1 MLVNLG
7 NAQFWNDTER
17 YLNCPGVSAG
27 ASQMLADKKVKAVGA
42 DNFAWDDMGHFE
54 EEMHCNGPGQVILLV
69 RNGIY
74 IFENLNLEPLVES
87 GVDQFTFVAAP
98 IRIKGATGG
107 SVRPFALITE

>member
-1 MLVNLG
+1 
-7 NAQFWNDTER
+7 
-17 YLNCPGVSAG
+17 
-27 ASQMLADKKVKAVGA
+27 MLADKKVKAVGA

-54 EEMHCNGPGQVILLV
+54 EEMHCNGPGHVILLV